1 MVTTPSTPFT
11 LDVTGRYVCN
21 TLGEALAST
30 DRTADADAR
39 PFDIIV
45 IGGGTFG
52 SAFACHLFNRD
63 RTHAHRI
70 LVLEAGPMALPEHVQ
85 NLPMLST
92 NETWGVPWDSDSPK
106 VWNQRFPGLAFNVGG
121 RSLFWGGW
129 SPYFLDS
136 EMPSPP
142 WPVGTKRDLTTPV
155 LPPSAPD
162 HSYLDD
168 SARQIGTDT
177 TNDFIQGALHG
188 ALRDRLFAGLQAPPA
203 DPATILTGKRGALGT
218 ADDLEAPLAVQSASP
233 RPGFFPINKFSTVP
247 LLISAARTAQSE
259 AEQSVPGNA
268 TAAQRDVKKRFM
280 LVDNTHVIRL
290 ERNGRQI
297 TRVVTNKGSVDV
309 PPNGQVFIALGTI
322 ESTRLALNS
331 LPNANGLIG
340 RNLMAHLRSNVTFRV
355 PRASFGDALDPA
367 IHPEARN
374 QEASALF
381 VKGVHTHA
389 DGTLGHFHVQI
400 TAAGVGELGMDSE
413 ADLFKKIPDIDL
425 LDNFRDL
432 NVKWVICTL
441 RGIGEIVGDKTSAD
455 PQNRITLDAGQGPYD
470 YGQPRA
476 LVRLEAGP
484 AGSKEL
490 VLWDAMDAACDEL
503 ATVFA
508 NGGPIQYLSS
518 QSGGVWQ
525 NTPPGPDARRDTLSS
540 THHEGGTLWMGDD
553 PATSVTDEW
562 GRFHEADNLSAIGP
576 ALLPTMGSPNP
587 MLSGVALARRMAD
600 HALAGPPAVPVEPGF
615 VSLFDGTQ
623 ASFSGWQFAGQGA
636 FALIDGA
643 LVAQPGGDIG
653 LLFYALR
660 PFGDFTLRLQFRLVD
675 PNNDNSG
682 VFVRFRSPRMPLP
695 NGAPLPNNNQA
706 FVGVETGFEVQI
718 DELAHGNR
726 TLVPPEADGL
736 DMNRTGAIYKIPIGP
751 NIGEQDYQR
760 GPALRAGD
768 WNDYQ
773 IEVAGDTYTVHLN
786 GQQTT
791 VFTNTDPNRGLSPDQ
806 DVHSGFIGLQTHTDR
821 VAFRNIRIME
831 VAPAPAPPLVLPG
844 MAMAGDAKEMAKTM
858 AVNE

>member
-11 LDVTGRYVCN
+11 LDIAGRYVCN
-21 TLGEALAST
+21 TLDEALAST
-30 DRTADADAR
+30 DRTADPDAR
-39 PFDIIV
+39 SFDIIV
-45 IGGGTFG
+45 IGGGTF
-52 SAFACHLFNRD
+52 SAAFACHLFNHD
-63 RTHAHRI
+63 RMHVHRI

-85 NLPMLST
+85 NVPMLST
-92 NETWGVPWDSDSPK
+92 NETWGVPWNSDSPK
-106 VWNQRFPGLAFNVGG
+106 AWNQRFPGLAFNVGG

-136 EMPSPP
+136 EVHSPP
-142 WPVGTKRDLTTPV
+142 WPANVVRDLMTPV
-155 LPPSAPD
+155 LPAANPD

-177 TNDFIQGALHG
+177 TNDFVQGALHT
-188 ALRDRLFAGLQAPPA
+188 ALRDRLFAGLQPPPA
-203 DPATILTGKRGALGT
+203 DPATILTGNRGALNV
-218 ADDLEAPLAVQSASP
+218 ADDLEAPLAVQSTSP
-233 RPGFFPINKFSTVP
+233 RPGFFPINKFSALP
-247 LLISAARTAQSE
+247 LLINAARLAQSE
-259 AEQSVPGNA
+259 AEQSMPANA

-290 ERNGRQI
+290 ERNGSRI
-297 TRVVTNKGSVDV
+297 TRVVTNKGNVDV

-322 ESTRLALNS
+322 ESTRLALNT

-340 RNLMAHLRSNVTFRV
+340 RNLMAHVRSNVTFRV
-355 PRASFGDALDPA
+355 PRASFGDNLDPA
-367 IHPEARN
+367 INPQARF
-374 QEASALF
+374 QEVSALF
-381 VKGVHTHA
+381 VKGIHTHA

-400 TAAGVGELGMDSE
+400 TASGVGELGMDSE
-413 ADLFKKIPDIDL
+413 ADLFKKVPDIDL

-441 RGIGEIVGDKTSAD
+441 RGIGEMVGDKVSAD
-455 PQNRITLDAGQGPYD
+455 PQNRITLGGAQGPYD

-490 VLWDAMDAACDEL
+490 ALWDAMDAASDQL
-503 ATVFA
+503 ALVFA

-525 NTPPGPDARRDTLSS
+525 DVPPGPNARRDTLSS
-540 THHEGGTLWMGDD
+540 THHESGTLWMGDD

-562 GRFHEADNLSAIGP
+562 GRFHEADNLSAVGP

-600 HALAGPPAVPVEPGF
+600 HVLAGLAPAPVEPGF

-623 ASFSGWQFAGQGA
+623 ASLSGWQFTGQGA
-636 FALIDGA
+636 FALIDGT
-643 LVAQPGGDIG
+643 LNAQPGSDIG

-682 VFVRFRSPRMPLP
+682 VFVRFRNPRMPLP
-695 NGAPLPNNNQA
+695 NGAPLPRNNQA
-706 FVGVETGFEVQI
+706 FVGVKTGFEVQI
-718 DELAHGNR
+718 DELAHGDK

-751 NIGEQDYQR
+751 NPGEQNYQR

-768 WNDYQ
+768 WNDYE

-791 VFTNTDPNRGLSPDQ
+791 VFTNTDPNRGLSPAQ
-806 DVHSGFIGLQTHTDR
+806 DPHSGFIGLQTHTNR
-821 VAFRNIRIME
+821 VAFRNIRVLE
-831 VAPAPAPPLVLPG
+831 AAPMLRG
-844 MAMAGDAKEMAKTM
+844 MA
-858 AVNE
+858 AVRAEKAAASMVPA